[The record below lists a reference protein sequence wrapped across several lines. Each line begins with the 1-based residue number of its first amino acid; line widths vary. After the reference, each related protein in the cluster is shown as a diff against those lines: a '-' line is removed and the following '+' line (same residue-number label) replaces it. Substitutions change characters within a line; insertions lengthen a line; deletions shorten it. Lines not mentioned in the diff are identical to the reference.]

1 MAATTEVGSHRSPH
15 PEDDAHE
22 VAWLPLVRSLAR
34 QLQKAAPATESL
46 DDLEGDG
53 YEALI
58 HALSTFD
65 PDNGASL
72 SSWITLKVRGAM
84 IDGLRRRQPGPYR
97 RREERERLGS
107 VEFVPLDAPVNGAGG
122 GADLTLAEVLADR
135 DAVPVPELVEER
147 ELLAV
152 KRRLVRRAL
161 DNLTK
166 REQRIMVMRHVEEMS
181 TAEVALCEGLSEGRI
196 HKIERFAQIKAA
208 AAALAPASLTP
219 AARVDGL
226 SGPELEV
233 LADAAAGAT
242 ARETAKRLRRS
253 AETVK
258 THRKA
263 AIEKLG
269 ARNMC
274 QAVSTAHRLGILH

>member
-1 MAATTEVGSHRSPH
+1 MAATTEVESHRSLR
-15 PEDDAHE
+15 PEDADE
-22 VAWLPLVRSLAR
+22 VTWLPFVRSLAR
-34 QLQKAAPATESL
+34 QLLKAAPATESI

-72 SSWITLKVRGAM
+72 ASWISLKVRGAM

-107 VEFVPLDAPVNGAGG
+107 VEFVPLDAPVNGG
-122 GADLTLAEVLADR
+122 GAGAELTLAEVLADR
-135 DAVPVPELVEER
+135 EAVPVPELVEER

-208 AAALAPASLTP
+208 AAALAPA
-219 AARVDGL
+219 ARVDGL
-226 SGPELEV
+226 SAPELEV

-253 AETVK
+253 AETIK

-274 QAVSTAHRLGILH
+274 QAVSTAHRMGILH

>member
-1 MAATTEVGSHRSPH
+1 MAATTEVDSHRSPRS
-15 PEDDAHE
+15 EDPGE
-22 VAWLPLVRSLAR
+22 IAWIPFVRSLAR
-34 QLQKAAPATESL
+34 QLLKTAPASESL

-58 HALSTFD
+58 HALATFD
-65 PDNGASL
+65 PHNGASL
-72 SSWITLKVRGAM
+72 ASWISLKVRGAM

-107 VEFVPLDAPVNGAGG
+107 VEFVPLDAPVNGG
-122 GADLTLAEVLADR
+122 GADLTLADVLADR
-135 DAVPVPELVEER
+135 EAVPVPDLVEER

-181 TAEVALCEGLSEGRI
+181 TAEVAACEGLSEGRI
-196 HKIERFAQIKAA
+196 HKIERFAAIKAA
-208 AAALAPASLTP
+208 AAARRP

-226 SGPELEV
+226 SAPELEV

-274 QAVSTAHRLGILH
+274 QAVSNAHKLGILH